1 MAKHEPLIYSD
12 KYTDYI
18 NAERLIEDG
27 SDPLPDLQEA
37 FREFSAAAD
46 ASNSYFEDEDAFM
59 ESLGYKS
66 LARDNTYNGETN
78 LDANVV
84 FQVWAH
90 PEYDRKKNDW
100 VFSED
105 LTAYDDLPLLV
116 TTFAFSYGDPR
127 GGYTEP
133 LFRVGKFSDGEYS
146 VPVDRVIGYYVEAVT
161 EDGEEF
167 AAEVNDEGRL
177 DSGYSSYPMG
187 QVEEIFDTVERDEDG
202 VMRATAQGCEF
213 ILTAVYHGA

>member
-1 MAKHEPLIYSD
+1 MAKYREPLIYSD

-27 SDPLPDLQEA
+27 SDPRPDLEEA
-37 FREFSAAAD
+37 FQEFSKNAPV
-46 ASNSYFEDEDAFM
+46 NTTYFEDEAEFM
-59 ESLGYKS
+59 ESLGYRS

-78 LDANVV
+78 LDANVL

-90 PEYDRKKNDW
+90 PEYSGRDW

-105 LTAYDDLPLLV
+105 STGYDDLPLLV
-116 TTFAFSYGDPR
+116 TTFFVGYGDPR
-127 GGYTEP
+127 GGYNEP
-133 LFRVGKFSDGEYS
+133 MFRVGKFSDGEYS
-146 VPVDRVIGYYVEAVT
+146 VPVDRVIGYSVEAVT

-177 DSGYSSYPMG
+177 EASYSSYPMG
-187 QVEEIFDTVERDEDG
+187 QVEKIFDTVERDEDG
-202 VMRATAQGCEF
+202 VMRATAQDCEF
-213 ILTAVYHGA
+213 ILTPSYYGA